1 MNLKDKYLLVAA
13 IDFGTTYTGYAY
25 SSRHEFN
32 TDPLKINLMTWN
44 AGSAG
49 LVSLKSST
57 CVLFKPDETF
67 HSFGYEAE
75 DQYNEL
81 AMDDD
86 HKDWFFFRRFKMELY
101 TDHVDRNKMLQTED
115 GKKMSAIK
123 VISAVISY
131 LKSHL
136 TKTVKDSAID
146 ISDKDI
152 RWVVTVPA
160 IWSDPAKQMMREA
173 AEQAGIARN
182 QLLLV
187 LEPEAASILCKHM
200 PVSKLVDGDREDKI
214 ESFRVGCKYMV
225 VDAGGGTIDIT
236 VHEVIKG
243 GFLKEIHAANGGSWG
258 GTKVDNAFEE
268 MLETI
273 VGKTAFAHFKADEIP
288 NVIDL
293 HRNFEVKKKTFTGKD
308 SGTASKTTITVPC
321 TLLESFRKFNPD
333 KRIADAI
340 GDHFS
345 PDVEWKKDKIRL
357 SLARTRSLFD
367 PSLKHITDHVSD
379 ILGKPKV
386 QDCEAILM
394 VGGYSECPLLQ
405 DAIRTVAGSR
415 RLIIPSGASLSVLKG
430 AVINGHCP
438 KTLSQ
443 RICKYTYGIKMN
455 KSFGCDGNVKYL
467 LINPDGMSLSANCFQ
482 TLAKKGSLVTSGE
495 SSVTQTG
502 FVGHSLATCIVVPL
516 FASTSENP
524 KYVTDDSC
532 QKIGEIT
539 LPMSDTT
546 LGRDRGAI
554 ITLYF
559 GGSEIELTAADI
571 HTGRKINACFD
582 FPG

>member
-1 MNLKDKYLLVAA
+1 
-13 IDFGTTYTGYAY
+13 
-25 SSRHEFN
+25 
-32 TDPLKINLMTWN
+32 MTWN
-44 AGSAG
+44 AGSG
-49 LVSLKSST
+49 GVVSLKSST

-75 DQYNEL
+75 DHYNDL

-86 HKDWFFFRRFKMELY
+86 HKGWFFFRRFKMDLY

-136 TKTVKDSAID
+136 TKTVKDSAFD
-146 ISDKDI
+146 ISDGDI

-173 AEQAGIARN
+173 AEQAGIAGN
-182 QLLLV
+182 QLLLA
-187 LEPEAASILCKHM
+187 LEPEAASMLCKHM
-200 PVSKLVDGDREDKI
+200 PVSKLVDGDRGDKI
-214 ESFRVGCKYMV
+214 ETFRAGCKYMV

-236 VHEVIKG
+236 VHEVLKG
-243 GFLKEIHAANGGSWG
+243 GLLKEIHSANGGSWG
-258 GTKVDNAFEE
+258 GTKVDEAFED

-288 NVIDL
+288 SVIDL
-293 HRNFEVKKKTFTGKD
+293 QRNFEMKKKTFTGKD
-308 SGTASKTTITVPC
+308 SGTASKSTITVPSS
-321 TLLESFRKFNPD
+321 LLESFTKFNPD
-333 KRIADAI
+333 KRITDAI

-345 PDVEWKKDKIRL
+345 SEDVEWKKDKIRL
-357 SLARTRSLFD
+357 SLAMTRYLFD
-367 PSLKHITDHVSD
+367 PSLKQITDHVSD
-379 ILGKPKV
+379 ILGKPEV

-405 DAIRTVAGSR
+405 DAIRAVAGSR
-415 RLIIPSGASLSVLKG
+415 RLIIPNEASLSVLKG

-438 KTLSQ
+438 DTLSQ
-443 RICKYTYGIKMN
+443 RICKYTYGIEVHN
-455 KSFGCDGNVKYL
+455 PFGEDGYDKYPIINRDGEIKCD
-467 LINPDGMSLSANCFQ
+467 NCFM
-482 TLAKKGSLVTSGE
+482 TLAKKGLLVTIGE
-495 SSVTQTG
+495 SSVTQSVI
-502 FVGHSLATCIVVPL
+502 VGYSLATSIPVML
-516 FASTSENP
+516 FASTAENP

-539 LPMSDTT
+539 LPMPDTS
-546 LGRDRGAI
+546 LGNERGANFS
-554 ITLYF
+554 LYF
-559 GGSEIELTAADI
+559 GGSEIELTAEDI

-582 FPG
+582 FLG